1 MRLQP
6 KEVNAIAQAA
16 RDAFTPGT
24 AVFLFGSRVDDSK
37 RGGDIDLLVEIPE
50 AMLPAELVRRRTRF
64 VSHIYRLLDEQ
75 RIDVVIATQ
84 GQQDSREVVAMA
96 KRQGIQV
103 AQV

>member
-6 KEVNAIAQAA
+6 KEINAIAQAA
-16 RDAFTPGT
+16 QDAFTPGT

-37 RGGDIDLLVEIPE
+37 RGGDIDLLIEIPK
-50 AMLPAELVRRRTRF
+50 AMPPAELVRRRTRF
-64 VSHIYRLLDEQ
+64 VSRIYRLLDEQ

-84 GQQDSREVVAMA
+84 GQQDSREVVAAA
-96 KRQGIQV
+96 KREGIQV

>member
-16 RDAFTPGT
+16 QDAFTLGT

-37 RGGDIDLLVEIPE
+37 RGGDIDLLIEIPK
-50 AMLPAELVRRRTRF
+50 AMPPAELVRRRTRF
-64 VSHIYRLLDEQ
+64 VSRIYRLLDEQ

-84 GQQDSREVVAMA
+84 DQQDSREVVAAA
-96 KRQGIQV
+96 KREGIQV